1 MESFPMIRIGV
12 FTGSGRKSDSEPVII
27 KATTPGQPQR
37 NTVHINVEKDESSSE
52 TGCEENQS

>member
-1 MESFPMIRIGV
+1 MIRIGV